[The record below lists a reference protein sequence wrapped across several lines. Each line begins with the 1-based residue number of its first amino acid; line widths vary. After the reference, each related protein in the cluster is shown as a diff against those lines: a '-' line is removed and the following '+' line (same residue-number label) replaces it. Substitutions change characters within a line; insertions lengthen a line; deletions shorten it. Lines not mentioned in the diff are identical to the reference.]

1 MKTHRRH
8 NVLGILDIYGFEAF
22 QHNGFEQ
29 FIINYANEKL
39 QQVFI
44 ETCFK
49 VEQEEYLSEGVEWTQ
64 VGFFSNSVICQL
76 IEQSSSGV
84 FSVCDEFS
92 AKLPGVSTTALDQSF
107 LTELSSRLRSHPHY
121 ESNTPENGEERNV
134 ANPVPA
140 DSFR

>member
-1 MKTHRRH
+1 M
-8 NVLGILDIYGFEAF
+8 DIYGFEAF

-44 ETCFK
+44 DICFK

-92 AKLPGVSTTALDQSF
+92 AKLLAAVSTSTLDQSF

-121 ESNTPENGEERNV
+121 ESNTPENGEERNLT
-134 ANPVPA
+134 NPVPA